1 MTYAYHCQ
9 SCGYSHVFT
18 TADKDSES
26 STEMGGMKSSC
37 CHKCSNPECSDHG
50 ECDCF
55 EEFLEKQREIVLKM
69 IEDGTFPIL
78 SPSDEDE

>member
-1 MTYAYHCQ
+1 
-9 SCGYSHVFT
+9 
-18 TADKDSES
+18 
-26 STEMGGMKSSC
+26 MGGMKSSC